1 MIAAQLTSKSPGQL
15 HGRSAIPAAIKHVPG
30 KFARTPCLPTSNSF
44 ILRSGRIGAAPP
56 SLLLSG
62 RFAFPPIFSTADHCG
77 GPSASRDR
85 PTCRLRRRQPIGL
98 RRCSASR
105 GRWCAASE
113 RLRSPSARSRCSS
126 PARRCCRRCHCD
138 TMDMP
143 RRSREHVARMQR
155 SPRGRRQSRQTPSR
169 ALLALG

>member
-1 MIAAQLTSKSPGQL
+1 VGNCMGARQFSRPLNMYLRNLPELLASPRQ
-15 HGRSAIPAAIKHVPG
+15 
-30 KFARTPCLPTSNSF
+30 TPS
-44 ILRSGRIGAAPP
+44 
-56 SLLLSG
+56 LSG
-62 RFAFPPIFSTADHCG
+62 REGLQPAHRVSCYQVGSPSHQSLRQRTTVA
-77 GPSASRDR
+77 GPSASGDR

-155 SPRGRRQSRQTPSR
+155 SPRGRRQSRQTPSPR
-169 ALLALG
+169 PPSHLVNPLLSA